1 MAIFTPELFWELFK
15 VASGGTSAQ
24 VTEVLNSVI
33 KSDRILVS
41 NYFDN
46 VIDQI
51 PHSTSDYYRLRELLI
66 DLFATH
72 RAMTTQMRAVSD
84 PHMMTNSQLDEL
96 FRSFGYDHSVILR
109 GFDENPLISKIN
121 LFLDLVNLYKIKGT
135 PQSMYQILQYY
146 GITEVNIYELWLQ
159 KQLLL
164 GTDELRFRGRW
175 VAGSTLFNQS
185 ELSLPYQ
192 LLTAGD
198 PHWIYTEDQIRQLY
212 NINKINLPSISPYFV
227 IMPVLKV
234 GPETAMF
241 IRFVQDQ
248 YENWYNTRVLPEQNC
263 EVTCVS
269 EIRSLLEVYLATVYV
284 FQLNHST
291 GYKGD
296 QFFCYDGTSDV
307 VTEAAQIVD
316 EYNAI
321 MTRPITRYNKPFKLR
336 EMYDQFNRETPRHFL
351 QEPEDAGYL
360 LSLISPTFKQSL
372 DNYTDLDDDTLKTL
386 LKDMGVWSRNNFGFG
401 FVNTGFFTFGLAG
414 LFEDLNSVINFFKPY
429 RARFVI
435 IENLM
440 FENWLEDFIPIDDS
454 LDHTVEQITHDFMT
468 ADSIPCCGLNH
479 VDSTAESVCIDTT
492 SPTFYSRDT
501 YDCGSYHDIGAVTDI
516 NTSFDCT
523 CWISLESSLICLPN
537 PAVIEETPIP
547 FDSTAATTWPITLLE
562 GDPTSTD
569 ATADVL
575 LYQISGFQ
583 DHDETGTFDC
593 MGGFDQVFIQ
603 EEFIG
608 GYLQLSDHC
617 FELSEV
623 CGYLIINNEGGGHG
637 KLILNR

>member
-1 MAIFTPELFWELFK
+1 LAIFTPELFWELFN
-15 VASGGTSAQ
+15 VASGGTSTQ
-24 VTEVLNSVI
+24 ITEVLDSII
-33 KSDRILVS
+33 KSDRTLVS

-51 PHSTSDYYRLRELLI
+51 SHSTPDYYRLRELFI

-72 RAMTTQMRAVSD
+72 RAITTQMRSVSD

-146 GITEVNIYELWLQ
+146 GITEVDIYELWLQ

-164 GTDELRFRGRW
+164 GVDELRFRGRW

-185 ELSLPYQ
+185 ELSLPYR
-192 LLTAGD
+192 LLTIGD

-227 IMPVLKV
+227 IMPVLNV

-241 IRFVQDQ
+241 IRFIQDQ
-248 YENWYNTRVLPEQNC
+248 YESWYNTRVLPEQNC

-269 EIRSLLEVYLATVYV
+269 EIRSLLEVYLAAVYV

-316 EYNAI
+316 EYDAI
-321 MTRPITRYNKPFKLR
+321 MTRPITRYNKPFKIR

-360 LSLISPTFKQSL
+360 LSLISPTFKQNL
-372 DNYTDLDDDTLKTL
+372 DDFTELDDDTLKTL
-386 LKDMGVWSRNNFGFG
+386 LKDMGVWIRNNFGFG

-414 LFEDLNSVINFFKPY
+414 LFEDLNPVINFFKPY
-429 RARFVI
+429 RARLII
-435 IENLM
+435 IENIQ
-440 FENWLEDFIPIDDS
+440 FNNWLEDFIPIDDS
-454 LDHTVEQITHDFMT
+454 LDHTVDQITHDFMT
-468 ADSIPCCGLNH
+468 ADSIPCCGLDH
-479 VDSTAESVCIDTT
+479 IDSTAESVCIDTT
-492 SPTFYSRDT
+492 SSTFYSRDT
-501 YDCGSYHDIGAVTDI
+501 YDCGSYHDIGAVSDI
-516 NTSFDCT
+516 KQEAIFVECACN
-523 CWISLESSLICLPN
+523 LESSLICLPN

-547 FDSTAATTWPITLLE
+547 FDSTAATSWPITLLE

-593 MGGFDQVFIQ
+593 MGGFDHVFIQ

-608 GYLQLSDHC
+608 GYLKGNWTPDG
-617 FELSEV
+617 
-623 CGYLIINNEGGGHG
+623 GYLFVKHDGGHG
-637 KLILNR
+637 NLILNR

>member
-1 MAIFTPELFWELFK
+1 MAIFTPELFWELFN
-15 VASGGTSAQ
+15 VASGGTSTQ
-24 VTEVLNSVI
+24 ITEVLDSII
-33 KSDRILVS
+33 KSDRTLVS

-51 PHSTSDYYRLRELLI
+51 SHSTPDYYRLRELFI

-72 RAMTTQMRAVSD
+72 RAITTQMRSVSD

-146 GITEVNIYELWLQ
+146 GITEVDIYELWLQ

-164 GTDELRFRGRW
+164 GVDELRFRGRW

-185 ELSLPYQ
+185 ELSLPYR
-192 LLTAGD
+192 LLTIGD

-227 IMPVLKV
+227 IMPVLNV

-241 IRFVQDQ
+241 IRFIQDQ
-248 YENWYNTRVLPEQNC
+248 YESWYNTRVLPEQNC

-269 EIRSLLEVYLATVYV
+269 EIRSLLEVYLAAVYV

-316 EYNAI
+316 EYDAI
-321 MTRPITRYNKPFKLR
+321 MTRPITRYNKPFKIR

-360 LSLISPTFKQSL
+360 LSLISPTFKQNL
-372 DNYTDLDDDTLKTL
+372 DDFTELDDDTLKTL
-386 LKDMGVWSRNNFGFG
+386 LKDMGVWIRNNFGFG

-414 LFEDLNSVINFFKPY
+414 LFEDLNPVINFFKPY
-429 RARFVI
+429 RARLII
-435 IENLM
+435 IENIQ
-440 FENWLEDFIPIDDS
+440 FNNWLEDFIPIDDS
-454 LDHTVEQITHDFMT
+454 LDHTVDQITHDFMT
-468 ADSIPCCGLNH
+468 ADSIPCCGLDH
-479 VDSTAESVCIDTT
+479 IDSTAESVCIDTT
-492 SPTFYSRDT
+492 SSTFYSRDT
-501 YDCGSYHDIGAVTDI
+501 YDCGSYHDIGAVSDI
-516 NTSFDCT
+516 KQEAIFVECACN
-523 CWISLESSLICLPN
+523 LESSLICLPN

-547 FDSTAATTWPITLLE
+547 FDSTAATSWPITLLE

-593 MGGFDQVFIQ
+593 MGGFDHVFIQ

-608 GYLQLSDHC
+608 GYLKGNWTPDG
-617 FELSEV
+617 
-623 CGYLIINNEGGGHG
+623 GYLFVKHDGGHG
-637 KLILNR
+637 NLILNR

>member
-1 MAIFTPELFWELFK
+1 
-15 VASGGTSAQ
+15 
-24 VTEVLNSVI
+24 
-33 KSDRILVS
+33 
-41 NYFDN
+41 
-46 VIDQI
+46 
-51 PHSTSDYYRLRELLI
+51 
-66 DLFATH
+66 
-72 RAMTTQMRAVSD
+72 
-84 PHMMTNSQLDEL
+84 
-96 FRSFGYDHSVILR
+96 
-109 GFDENPLISKIN
+109 
-121 LFLDLVNLYKIKGT
+121 
-135 PQSMYQILQYY
+135 MYQILQYY
-146 GITEVNIYELWLQ
+146 GITEVDIYELWLQ

-164 GTDELRFRGRW
+164 GVDELRFRGRW

-185 ELSLPYQ
+185 ELSLPYR
-192 LLTAGD
+192 LLTIGD

-227 IMPVLKV
+227 IMPVLNV

-241 IRFVQDQ
+241 IRFIQDQ
-248 YENWYNTRVLPEQNC
+248 YESWYNTRVLPEQNC

-269 EIRSLLEVYLATVYV
+269 EIRSLLEVYLAAVYV

-316 EYNAI
+316 EYDAI
-321 MTRPITRYNKPFKLR
+321 MTRPITRYNKPFKIR

-360 LSLISPTFKQSL
+360 LSLISPTFKQNL
-372 DNYTDLDDDTLKTL
+372 DDFTELDDDTLKTL
-386 LKDMGVWSRNNFGFG
+386 LKDMGVWIRNNFGFG

-414 LFEDLNSVINFFKPY
+414 LFEDLNPVINFFKPY
-429 RARFVI
+429 RARLII
-435 IENLM
+435 IENIQ
-440 FENWLEDFIPIDDS
+440 FNNWLEDFIPIDDS
-454 LDHTVEQITHDFMT
+454 LDHTVDQITHDFMT
-468 ADSIPCCGLNH
+468 ADSIPCCGLDH
-479 VDSTAESVCIDTT
+479 IDSTAESVCIDTT
-492 SPTFYSRDT
+492 SSTFYSRDT
-501 YDCGSYHDIGAVTDI
+501 YDCGSYHDIGAVSDI
-516 NTSFDCT
+516 KQEAIFVECACN
-523 CWISLESSLICLPN
+523 LESSLICLPN

-547 FDSTAATTWPITLLE
+547 FDSTAATSWPITLLE

-593 MGGFDQVFIQ
+593 MGGFDHVFIQ

-608 GYLQLSDHC
+608 GYLKGNWTPDG
-617 FELSEV
+617 
-623 CGYLIINNEGGGHG
+623 GYLFVKHDGGHG
-637 KLILNR
+637 NLILNR